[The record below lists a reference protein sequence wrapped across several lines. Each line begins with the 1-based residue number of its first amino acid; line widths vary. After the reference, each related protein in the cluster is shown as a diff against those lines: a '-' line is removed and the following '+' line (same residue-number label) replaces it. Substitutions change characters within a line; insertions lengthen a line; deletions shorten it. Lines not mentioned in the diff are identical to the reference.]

1 MVIQE
6 SREILQL
13 CAISIF
19 SAVGIPILST
29 GILPTSILSTG
40 ITIPILS
47 AGILPTGILTTGNL
61 PAGITIPQVLVAGVV
76 IGIFHELV
84 GVLAY
89 LLFHTRVIL
98 KVRFEFRIALQELR
112 VVHQGWS
119 FAKFLA
125 KFGFAVEKLI
135 ESRQIPARDV
145 IGLAALAVLALGSLL
160 ILRGRRLRMH

>member
-19 SAVGIPILST
+19 SAVGISILTTGVLST
-29 GILPTSILSTG
+29 GILP
-40 ITIPILS
+40 
-47 AGILPTGILTTGNL
+47 AGIL
-61 PAGITIPQVLVAGVV
+61 PAGITIPQVFVAGVV

-89 LLFHTRVIL
+89 LALHARVIL

-160 ILRGRRLRMH
+160 ISLLILRGRRLRMH